1 MSVYDL
7 YQYYLNQLENPVVE
21 SPVVQQDDY
30 NPLLYLQKNMGENLR
45 RYDSNVIDRT
55 NNAGITSLSGFADYL
70 GTPGMIGGAMFGPF
84 GAAAAKGVA
93 NLIGN
98 IKDPN
103 RDIFGRLNEA
113 GREAAAQ
120 NMAQARGITKQ
131 LEKAPVSPRDQ
142 YRGGNG
148 GGGGGFADNSNASDP
163 GGSNEMGS
171 F

>member
-70 GTPGMIGGAMFGPF
+70 LLL
-84 GAAAAKGVA
+84 V
-93 NLIGN
+93 L
-98 IKDPN
+98 
-103 RDIFGRLNEA
+103 LH
-113 GREAAAQ
+113 
-120 NMAQARGITKQ
+120 
-131 LEKAPVSPRDQ
+131 
-142 YRGGNG
+142 
-148 GGGGGFADNSNASDP
+148 
-163 GGSNEMGS
+163 
-171 F
+171 